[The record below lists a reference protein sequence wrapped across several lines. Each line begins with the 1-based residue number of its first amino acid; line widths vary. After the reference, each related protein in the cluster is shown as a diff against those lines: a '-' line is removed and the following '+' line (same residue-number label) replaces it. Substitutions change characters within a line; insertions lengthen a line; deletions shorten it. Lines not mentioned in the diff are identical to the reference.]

1 MKPKKK
7 TPKKARKPHKS
18 KRALLLGLGLDNQD
32 GHVRVTQGENFHLVG
47 GSKETHELMQEKAVK
62 FGEEL
67 RRRGKALEQIS
78 RQEFRD
84 IADKVRLNRP

>member
-7 TPKKARKPHKS
+7 TPKKSRKS
-18 KRALLLGLGLDNQD
+18 KRALLLGLGLDNRD
-32 GHVRVTQGENFHLVG
+32 GHVRVTKGENFQLVG
-47 GSKETHELMQEKAVK
+47 GSKETHEIMQEKAVK

-78 RQEFRD
+78 HQEFRD
-84 IADKVRLNRP
+84 IAEKVRLDRP